1 MDRSRTKDRNQTK
14 DRNRTKGRTLGMGVS
29 VRDKTVGLG
38 SPGQI
43 SAWCNRL
50 GVHRAFAGTL
60 QSTHRASRV
69 SVDPY
74 PLCRVASKG

>member
-1 MDRSRTKDRNQTK
+1 MDRSRTKDRNQTM
-14 DRNRTKGRTLGMGVS
+14 DRNRTKGSTLWLVVS
-29 VRDKTVGLG
+29 VRDETAGLG

-43 SAWCNRL
+43 SARCNRR
-50 GVHRAFAGTL
+50 GVYRVFAGTL

>member
-1 MDRSRTKDRNQTK
+1 MDLNWTKDR
-14 DRNRTKGRTLGMGVS
+14 TLGLGVS
-29 VRDKTVGLG
+29 VRDETAGLG

-43 SAWCNRL
+43 SARCNRRS
-50 GVHRAFAGTL
+50 VYRAFVGTL

-69 SVDPY
+69 SADPY